1 MGLIKDRRRA
11 ARVCAYEPEPAAAKR
26 PVERSSE
33 TDGGGDGSSSSAS
46 AEIRSF
52 RVKKTKNGGR
62 SVVIQ
67 YAAGGQY
74 DGEADDEK
82 QRHGYG
88 VYQTHTGHRYEG
100 DWVHGVFQ
108 G

>member
-11 ARVCAYEPEPAAAKR
+11 ARVCAYESEAAVAKR
-26 PVERSSE
+26 PAERSSKAGSGS
-33 TDGGGDGSSSSAS
+33 DGGSS

-52 RVKKTKNGGR
+52 REKKAKNGGR

-67 YAAGGQY
+67 YEAGGQY
-74 DGEADDEK
+74 DGEVDDEQ